1 LHMSCEDQP
10 VDRTFGDYQDEA
22 GLLPSPSTVQNGE
35 GSAPVLLP
43 GAATQPDAPTEL
55 LPTRA
60 VSPSPAGGD
69 PDAMES
75 IDPFALWA
83 ATSGKPLTSSPA
95 PETATQR
102 PPERR
107 AKSDPRSRPRPAQ
120 QDRRKL
126 VTLLAVGAAGVL
138 GVSSVGGISFAH
150 FVKSVK
156 ESPWRLDDDRSDG
169 SNSIHPHREKDDG
182 GWGRQRRRPHKRPTP
197 SDPPTPQASSS
208 QTPTS
213 TPTQQP
219 APTPAPTQQ
228 PTPTS
233 TQQPTPTPTPT
244 QQPTPT
250 PMPMPTGTVIGSTSQ
265 ATNTAVSFTNPAD
278 SQGSF
283 LIHLGNGNWVAG
295 ERSCTHQGAW
305 VNYDPTS
312 GHLVCPAHGAIFDP
326 ANAFSVLQ
334 GPAMKP
340 LPAVPIHVNAN
351 GTVTTP

>member
-1 LHMSCEDQP
+1 MSREDQS

-22 GLLPSPSTVQNGE
+22 GMLPSPSTVQNGE

-43 GAATQPDAPTEL
+43 GAATHPDAPTEL

-60 VSPSPAGGD
+60 ASPSPAGGD

-95 PETATQR
+95 PETSTQR

-150 FVKSVK
+150 FVKSMK

-182 GWGRQRRRPHKRPTP
+182 GWGRQRRRPHKRPT
-197 SDPPTPQASSS
+197 
-208 QTPTS
+208 
-213 TPTQQP
+213 
-219 APTPAPTQQ
+219 QQ
-228 PTPTS
+228 PT
-233 TQQPTPTPTPT
+233 
-244 QQPTPT
+244 PTPT

-305 VNYDPTS
+305 VNYDPTT

>member
-1 LHMSCEDQP
+1 M
-10 VDRTFGDYQDEA
+10 
-22 GLLPSPSTVQNGE
+22 LPSPSTVHNGE
-35 GSAPVLLP
+35 GSAPVMLP
-43 GAATQPDAPTEL
+43 GAATHPDAPTEL
-55 LPTRA
+55 LPTHA
-60 VSPSPAGGD
+60 ALPSPAEGD

-83 ATSGKPLTSSPA
+83 ATSGKPLTSPLT
-95 PETATQR
+95 PEPSIQH
-102 PPERR
+102 PPVDG
-107 AKSDPRSRPRPAQ
+107 AKSDPRSRLRPAQ

-150 FVKSVK
+150 FVNSMKPSAL
-156 ESPWRLDDDRSDG
+156 RLDDDPSNG
-169 SNSIHPHREKDDG
+169 SISTHPHKAKDHG

-197 SDPPTPQASSS
+197 SDPPTKQASSS
-208 QTPTS
+208 LTQTPAS

-219 APTPAPTQQ
+219 APTPTQQ
-228 PTPTS
+228 
-233 TQQPTPTPTPT
+233 PTPTPT
-244 QQPTPT
+244 QQPTPAPT
-250 PMPMPTGTVIGSTSQ
+250 PTQQPTPTPIPTPAGTVIGSTSQ
-265 ATNTAVSFTNPAD
+265 ATNTAASFTNPAD

-283 LIHLGNGNWVAG
+283 LIHLGNGNWVAC

-305 VNYDPTS
+305 VNYDPTT

-334 GPAMKP
+334 GPAARP